1 MTRRTG
7 PRKTPPKVICSFLP
21 PCKCIGYSSA
31 LYFRH
36 SLREW
41 DNHFLGGGARGIGI
55 HPQTPLVI
63 HALWVI
69 VPTSLKYTKHL
80 FVPSPLW
87 PPLPPKERPVC
98 PLSPHTWTEVTWP
111 WWPLRTATG
120 AVLCEHQT
128 LTDLSRLPEAI
139 IVLSQLRDMSVTSA
153 QWPRKVAS
161 SWPVRLDHTFTRLS
175 SAPCVCVYVYVCVC
189 VCVSVCMC
197 VCVCVNVCMHI
208 CIMCGVHGVVCVY
221 TCKKA
226 SIQRTT
232 GAVT

>member
-1 MTRRTG
+1 MSHC
-7 PRKTPPKVICSFLP
+7 PLQHK
-21 PCKCIGYSSA
+21 
-31 LYFRH
+31 
-36 SLREW
+36 
-41 DNHFLGGGARGIGI
+41 I
-55 HPQTPLVI
+55 HQAPVCPL
-63 HALWVI
+63 
-69 VPTSLKYTKHL
+69 
-80 FVPSPLW
+80 SPLA
-87 PPLPPKERPVC
+87 PLPPKERPVC
-98 PLSPHTWTEVTWP
+98 PPSPHTWTEVTWP

-175 SAPCVCVYVYVCVC
+175 SAPCVYVWVCAC
-189 VCVSVCMC
+189 A
-197 VCVCVNVCMHI
+197 CVCVNACMHI

-221 TCKKA
+221 TCKRA